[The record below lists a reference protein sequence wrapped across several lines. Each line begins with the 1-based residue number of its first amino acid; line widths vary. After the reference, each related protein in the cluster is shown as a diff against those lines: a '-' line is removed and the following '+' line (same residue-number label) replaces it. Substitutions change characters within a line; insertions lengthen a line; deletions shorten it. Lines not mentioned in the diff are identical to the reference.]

1 MTSRNADGFVLN
13 AMPRFSPIDERMMS
27 RALQLAARGLYTTQP
42 NPRVG
47 CVIAHG
53 ATVVGEGWHGRA
65 GEAHAEALALQQAG
79 GNAKGATA
87 YVTLEPHCHESRT
100 PPCTDALIRAGVA
113 RVISAMADPN
123 PQVSGKGHEQLRASG
138 LDVEVGLLGATAQS
152 LNAGFIKRMTQGL
165 PWVTVKVASSLD
177 GYVAL
182 ASGESRWITGDAARR
197 DVQRLRA
204 RSSAI
209 VTGINTV
216 VTDDPQL
223 TVRDPQLDTLG
234 RQPVRVVID
243 SNVRMP
249 AHARL
254 LREPGETL
262 IYATEKSGV
271 LAELAGAQV
280 LPLTA
285 GADGKVDLVA
295 VLRDLARRGC
305 NEALVEAGPTLS
317 GEFLRHNLADELIVY
332 IAPVLLGAGAR
343 SMLTLPGL
351 QSMQERRTL
360 QLIDSRRVGGDIRL
374 RLRPQAG

>member
-1 MTSRNADGFVLN
+1 
-13 AMPRFSPIDERMMS
+13 MPRFSAIDEQLMS

-53 ATVVGEGWHGRA
+53 ATIVGEGWHKRS

-79 GNAKGATA
+79 SNAKGATA
-87 YVTLEPHCHESRT
+87 YVTLEPHCHQSRT

-123 PQVSGKGHEQLRASG
+123 PQVSGQGHEQLRAAG
-138 LDVEVGLLGATAQS
+138 IDVEVGLLEATAKS
-152 LNAGFIKRMTQGL
+152 LNAGFIKRMTHGL

-182 ASGESRWITGDAARR
+182 ASGESRWITGDASRQ

-204 RSSAI
+204 RSGAI
-209 VTGINTV
+209 ITGINTV
-216 VTDDPQL
+216 LKDDPQL

-234 RQPVRVVID
+234 RQPLRVVID
-243 SNVRMP
+243 SNARTP
-249 AHARL
+249 AQARL
-254 LREPGETL
+254 LREPGETF
-262 IYATEKSGV
+262 IYAAEKSGG
-271 LAELAGAQV
+271 LAGPAGAQV
-280 LPLTA
+280 LSLTA
-285 GADGKVDLVA
+285 RADGKVDLEA
-295 VLRDLARRGC
+295 VLKDLARRGC

-317 GEFLRHNLADELIVY
+317 GEFLRENLADELVVY
-332 IAPVLLGAGAR
+332 VAPVLLGRGAR
-343 SMLTLPGL
+343 SMLALPGL

-360 QLIDSRRVGGDIRL
+360 QLIDSRHVGNDIRL
-374 RLRPQAG
+374 RLRPQAGSSQR

>member
-1 MTSRNADGFVLN
+1 MT
-13 AMPRFSPIDERMMS
+13 AMPRFSAIDEQLMS

-53 ATVVGEGWHGRA
+53 ATIVGEGWHKRS

-79 GNAKGATA
+79 SNAKGATA
-87 YVTLEPHCHESRT
+87 YVTLEPHCHQSRT

-123 PQVSGKGHEQLRASG
+123 PQVSGQGHEQLRAAG
-138 LDVEVGLLGATAQS
+138 IDVEVGLLEATAKS
-152 LNAGFIKRMTQGL
+152 LNAGFIKRMTHGL

-182 ASGESRWITGDAARR
+182 ASGESRWITGDASRQ

-209 VTGINTV
+209 ITGINTV
-216 VTDDPQL
+216 LMDDPQL

-234 RQPVRVVID
+234 RQPLRVVID
-243 SNVRMP
+243 SNARTP
-249 AHARL
+249 AQARL
-254 LREPGETL
+254 LREPGETF
-262 IYATEKSGV
+262 IYAAEKSGG
-271 LAELAGAQV
+271 LAGPAGAQV
-280 LPLTA
+280 LSLTA
-285 GADGKVDLVA
+285 RADGKVDLEA
-295 VLRDLARRGC
+295 VLKDLARRGC

-317 GEFLRHNLADELIVY
+317 GEFLRENLADELVVY
-332 IAPVLLGAGAR
+332 VAPVLLGRGAR
-343 SMLTLPGL
+343 SMLALPSL

-360 QLIDSRRVGGDIRL
+360 QLIDSRHVGNDIRL
-374 RLRPQAG
+374 RLRPQAGSPQR